1 MRFDTVC
8 QDAFFWCNKRRA
20 AIVPALYMDLTLF
33 NDRKI
38 DRKNQAGYTKSK
50 KVKRG

>member
-8 QDAFFWCNKRRA
+8 QDAFFGAINRHA
-20 AIVPALYMDLTLF
+20 AIVSALYMDLTLF

-38 DRKNQAGYTKSK
+38 DRKNQVGYTKSK

>member
-1 MRFDTVC
+1 MYRGI
-8 QDAFFWCNKRRA
+8 FWVVGNLG
-20 AIVPALYMDLTLF
+20 ILFYMDLTLF
-33 NDRKI
+33 NERKI